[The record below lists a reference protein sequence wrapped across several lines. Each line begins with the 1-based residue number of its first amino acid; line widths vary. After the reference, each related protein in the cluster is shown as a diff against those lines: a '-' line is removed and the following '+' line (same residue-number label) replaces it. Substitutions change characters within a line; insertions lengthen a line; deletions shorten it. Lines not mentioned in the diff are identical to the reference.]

1 MEQQRRKQPNNS
13 AQVMYF
19 ILICL
24 FLFITVSLIIK
35 GCDRSNNDTAGNSA
49 PLAPTDPIVI
59 TDPTHPD
66 GTGEPYIVEKAS
78 IGVTGD
84 IMGHGPVLKSVL
96 TDSGEY
102 DFTKSFRYIA
112 PYFSSYDFMVANLE
126 VTLGGPEAGDYK
138 GYPTFNNPDSLIDG
152 LLYAG
157 IDMVTTATN
166 HSYDT
171 GHDGF
176 IRTQEV
182 LKQKGM
188 LYTGTRLSET
198 DANYIVNE
206 INGIKIGMI
215 NYTYEVEGSKG
226 TQKILNGIKM
236 DEADGVLI
244 NSFNYSKMDAFYSE
258 VETAISNMRSEG
270 AEIIMFFI
278 HWGNEYETNPSNT
291 QKKIAQNLSNKG
303 VDIIVGGHPH
313 VIQPM
318 NVLTAEDG
326 RKTLCIY
333 SVGNSISNQRRYE
346 INQSPSGHTEDGI
359 IFNVDI
365 ARWSDG
371 TVGISDVNVT
381 PLWVSLDNIEGKN
394 TYTIIPVD
402 VTYKSLPAISV
413 FADTINSFIDPDR
426 APTSYVPFVPTD
438 PTNITSSF
446 NRTSQGVLG
455 TLNDCRQALGLN
467 PTMNTAGQ

>member
-1 MEQQRRKQPNNS
+1 MEQRRRSQDSKS

-24 FLFITVSLIIK
+24 FLFITIALIIK
-35 GCDRSNNDTAGNSA
+35 GCDRGNTEA
-49 PLAPTDPIVI
+49 TIPAAPTDPISI
-59 TDPTHPD
+59 TDPTDPE
-66 GTGEPYIVEKAS
+66 GTSAPHIVAKAS

-84 IMGHGPVLKSVL
+84 VMGHGPVLKSVL
-96 TDSGEY
+96 TDNGEY
-102 DFTKSFRYIA
+102 DFTKSFQYIA

-126 VTLGGPEAGDYK
+126 VTLGGPEAGEYK
-138 GYPTFNNPDSLIDG
+138 GYPTFNSPDSLIDA
-152 LLYAG
+152 LQNAG

-171 GHDGF
+171 GHNGF

-182 LKQKGM
+182 LNEKGM
-188 LYTGTRLSET
+188 LYTGTRLSEE
-198 DANYIVNE
+198 DANYLVKE

-215 NYTYEVEGSKG
+215 NYTYEAEGSKG
-226 TQKILNGIKM
+226 TQKNLNGIKM

-258 VETAISNMRSEG
+258 VETAISNMRADG
-270 AEIIMFFI
+270 AEMIMFFI
-278 HWGNEYETNPSNT
+278 HWGNEYELNPSNT

-346 INQSPSGHTEDGI
+346 INSSPNGHTEDGI

-381 PLWVSLDNIEGKN
+381 PLWVSLDTNEGVN
-394 TYTIIPVD
+394 TYTIMPVD
-402 VTYKSLPAISV
+402 ITYKSVPAISD
-413 FADTINSFIDPDR
+413 FADTINGYIDPYR
-426 APTSYVPFVPTD
+426 PALGYEAFVPTD
-438 PTNITSSF
+438 MGSITSSF
-446 NRTSQGVLG
+446 NRTSQGILG
-455 TLNDCRQALGLN
+455 SLNDVRQALGFT
-467 PTMNTAGQ
+467 PIMNTAGN